1 MRALL
6 DLLFPP
12 RCPGCRELVASAAPF
27 CARCLETLAE
37 VPLAC
42 CPLCGEPEER
52 EVCERCRAW
61 PPSFE
66 RARAPYLHGGALA
79 DAIHRLKYEDR
90 PHLARPLSAL
100 VATRLAPELDW
111 CEIVAPV
118 ALHENRLRKRG
129 YDQALLL
136 ARELGE
142 RAHKRVVARAVK
154 RVRDTPP
161 QVGRD
166 RAQRVANVQGAFAAD
181 AREVAGRRVLLV
193 DDVLTTGA
201 TAQAAAKALVDAGAR
216 AVRVVALARAG

>member
-6 DLLFPP
+6 DLFFPP
-12 RCPGCRELVASAAPF
+12 RCPGCRELIAGAGPF

-42 CPLCGEPEER
+42 CPRCGEPEALEI
-52 EVCERCRAW
+52 CEHCRGA
-61 PPSFE
+61 PPAFE
-66 RARAPYLHGGALA
+66 KASAPYLHGGALA

-90 PHLARPLSAL
+90 PHLAAPLASL
-100 VATRLAPELDW
+100 VLARLAPELDW
-111 CEIVAPV
+111 CEIVVPV
-118 ALHENRLRKRG
+118 ALHPNRLRKRG
-129 YDQALLL
+129 YDQALLI
-136 ARELGE
+136 ARELA
-142 RAHKRVVARAVK
+142 RRTHKEVVARAVK

-166 RAQRVANVQGAFAAD
+166 RAQRAANVMGAFAAD
-181 AREVAGRRVLLV
+181 AQKVAGRRVLLV

-201 TAQAAAKALVDAGAR
+201 TAQAAARALVDAGAR